1 MTEGKKKGKGME
13 MKMKEDT
20 YVKMSAS
27 SIFHHCC
34 GHSVEENFYK
44 SHSAEKSRIDNLE
57 GHIMKSSGERYLK

>member
-44 SHSAEKSRIDNLE
+44 SHTSLR
-57 GHIMKSSGERYLK
+57 

>member
-1 MTEGKKKGKGME
+1 MISEYSVRKREWSGKKMTEGKKKGKGME

-44 SHSAEKSRIDNLE
+44 SHTSLR
-57 GHIMKSSGERYLK
+57 